1 MLAKVPAG
9 ELIDQRRHE
18 PGRRTAEVLCSDG
31 SWRRVSVLAWASRRG
46 GWAVLIRWPDGTEDW
61 REYNRRNLRLA
72 LPLGYPWQSEAM
84 LLEETGIPAGPCS
97 AIRAGPHPSADP
109 ICPMV
114 G

>member
-1 MLAKVPAG
+1 MGGYPPPAAGTVAMLAKVPAG

-72 LPLGYPWQSEAM
+72 LPLGVSMAVRSHAP
-84 LLEETGIPAGPCS
+84 
-97 AIRAGPHPSADP
+97 
-109 ICPMV
+109 
-114 G
+114 